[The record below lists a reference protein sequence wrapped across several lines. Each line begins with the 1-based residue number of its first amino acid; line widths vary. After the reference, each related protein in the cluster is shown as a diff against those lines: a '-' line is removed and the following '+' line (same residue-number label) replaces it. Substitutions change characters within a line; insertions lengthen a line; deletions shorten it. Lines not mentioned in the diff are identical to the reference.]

1 MSKHIYIVFL
11 VFVTA
16 VAVLGA
22 LVAYSSANAVLWGV
36 FVSQSD
42 QRSNGTQHVEQ
53 LSSWRQD
60 LASAWE
66 DEVGPYVDD
75 GSVQVELIEVP
86 IELPIGL
93 AIEKQ
98 LFMSVNGLQR
108 VLVAVVSGCVGIG
121 LAVVLACRFAAST
134 RYTGLSEE
142 LLSSAD
148 VVAHQKRV
156 LRGALWVVLIGM
168 PIVSLASWYVFYDR
182 QQSSWD
188 DFANQPRGVRYIF
201 ESFRPTVFEWAGIL
215 GVMVCVVFG
224 YVYFSLSRFVLSLP
238 AQLRVEHQRFC
249 PSRACRYPIVMG
261 SELCPECGLGWR
273 ADVEQRRGV
282 GIGKLVWKNGAIR
295 FGTVGLI
302 GSLVLIIAVIGV
314 WGSWSTD
321 RAWSWL
327 SLREERYLT
336 QSLYLVPMKPTRVW
350 WGDNCVDLVIVPIDM
365 DAPNHGVVAFSKIN
379 DLAIR
384 EIGSDPS
391 EEQVFVEFDG
401 ARVAVLT
408 PSFYPSRVVGGDV
421 YCTIQVNVT
430 PDRVMS
436 YWMGDEML
444 DGVEAFFDDA
454 VGLMELNR

>member
-1 MSKHIYIVFL
+1 MTKYIYIIL
-11 VFVTA
+11 VTI
-16 VAVLGA
+16 VAVLAA
-22 LVAYSSANAVLWGV
+22 LVVYSSANAVLWGV
-36 FVSQSD
+36 FVGQFD
-42 QRSNGTQHVEQ
+42 QRSNGTQRVEQ
-53 LSSWRQD
+53 LLPWQQD

-66 DEVGPYVDD
+66 DEVASYVDD
-75 GSVQVELIEVP
+75 GSVQVELV
-86 IELPIGL
+86 ELQIGL
-93 AIEKQ
+93 AVEKQ
-98 LFMSVNGLQR
+98 LFTSVDGLLR

-121 LAVVLACRFAAST
+121 LAVVLACRFAVST

-168 PIVSLASWYVFYDR
+168 PIVSLVSWYVFYDR

-188 DFANQPRGVRYIF
+188 DFAHQPRGVRYIF
-201 ESFRPTVFEWAGIL
+201 ESFRPTVFEWAGGL

-224 YVYFSLSRFVLSLP
+224 YVYFSLSRFMMSLP

-273 ADVEQRRGV
+273 ADVEVRRGF
-282 GIGKLVWKNGAIR
+282 GFGKFVWKNGAIR
-295 FGTVGLI
+295 FGTIGLT
-302 GSLVLIIAVIGV
+302 GSLVLIIAVTGV

-321 RAWSWL
+321 HAWSWL

-336 QSLYLVPMKPTRVW
+336 QRLYLVPMKPTRVC
-350 WGDNCVDLVIVPIDM
+350 WGDDCVDLVIVPIDM
-365 DAPNHGVVAFSKIN
+365 DSPNLGVVVFCKVN
-379 DLAIR
+379 DQLIK
-384 EIGSDPS
+384 EIGSDPNG
-391 EEQVFVEFDG
+391 ERVFIEFDG

-408 PSFYPSRVVGGDV
+408 PSFYPSRVFGGDV
-421 YCTIQVNVT
+421 YCTIQVNAT
-430 PDRVMS
+430 PDSVMS
-436 YWMGDEML
+436 YWMGDEMPG
-444 DGVEAFFDDA
+444 GVEAFLDDA